1 MEKYVTL
8 NINDHKEAFNGVLLC
23 VVVGIA
29 GYSIHVTSKTPIV
42 DPLVV
47 SMIIGII
54 IRAIVVDAGKFKKGF
69 SLATSIFIPVG
80 LVFYSAHN
88 LNFAKVV
95 EVKTGIIV
103 LLILVLIAYFT
114 SILIA
119 GRILRQKKQ
128 ITYLTA
134 TGSAICGASAIVI
147 TSPAVEAEPDD
158 VSISLISVVIASLTG
173 LFIILPFLATFFG
186 ITNKTYGLL
195 SGMVL
200 QFTGMVR
207 IAVETIPYLD
217 AVMPARELVSL
228 SLSVKAVRFLGLLIA
243 IPVFASL
250 VKRKFYI
257 SWVPWVFLISG
268 VIGTWIYTSHRF
280 FYTDILIP
288 FIRPLHMVSWSI
300 ALASIGLSASAE
312 KLLSNNGARALIMV
326 FIGFFAATITFFAGL
341 YLMEIF

>member
-1 MEKYVTL
+1 MERH
-8 NINDHKEAFNGVLLC
+8 NIKEAWNGVLFSI
-23 VVVGIA
+23 VVGIA
-29 GYSIHVTSKTPIV
+29 GYSIHVASKTPIV

-54 IRAIVVDAGKFKKGF
+54 IRAIVVDAGKFKRGF
-69 SLATSIFIPVG
+69 SLAAGIFIPIG
-80 LVFYSAHN
+80 LVFYSVHN

-95 EVKTGIIV
+95 ELKTGMIA

-119 GRILRQKKQ
+119 GRILKQKKQ

-173 LFIILPFLATFFG
+173 LFIILPFLATLFG
-186 ITNKTYGLL
+186 VTNKTYGLL
-195 SGMVL
+195 SGMIL

-217 AVMPARELVSL
+217 IVIPQKELASL
-228 SLSVKAVRFLGLLIA
+228 SLLVKAVRFLGLLIA

-250 VKRKFYI
+250 VKKRLYI
-257 SWVPWVFLISG
+257 PWIPWVFLISG
-268 VIGTWIYTSHRF
+268 VIGTWIYTSNRL

-288 FIRPLHMVSWSI
+288 FIHPLHNVSWSI
-300 ALASIGLSASAE
+300 VLASIGLSTNAE
-312 KLLSNNGARALIMV
+312 ELLSNNGAKALIMA
-326 FIGFFAATITFFAGL
+326 FIGFLTATITFFAGL
-341 YLMEIF
+341 YLIEIF